1 MIPQKDIEEL
11 NEIISLN
18 NEKIK
23 DDMKIFTTRLF
34 EGINK
39 EDLDRMKA
47 YCQIFEKNIR
57 LMKEELDDQD

>member
-1 MIPQKDIEEL
+1 M
-11 NEIISLN
+11 
-18 NEKIK
+18 EKL
-23 DDMKIFTTRLF
+23 TNL
-34 EGINK
+34 EINK

>member
-1 MIPQKDIEEL
+1 MIKEMSHYILRKRE
-11 NEIISLN
+11 SC
-18 NEKIK
+18 K